1 MTYFAV
7 QYDYTP
13 GADLD
18 SVRPAH
24 RAYLRKLAEAGDL
37 VASGPLVGSEHGG
50 ALLIMQAPHQERVA
64 DLLDRDPYV
73 ASDVIARRTIT
84 EWDPVIGVF
93 AG

>member
-7 QYDYTP
+7 QYEYSS

-18 SVRPAH
+18 RVRPVH
-24 RAYLRKLAEAGDL
+24 RAYLRQLADAGEL
-37 VASGPLVGSEHGG
+37 VASGPLVGAGTGG
-50 ALLIMQAPHQERVA
+50 ALLIMQAPDHERVA
-64 DLLDRDPYV
+64 DLLDRDPF
-73 ASDVIARRTIT
+73 AEAGAIARRTIT